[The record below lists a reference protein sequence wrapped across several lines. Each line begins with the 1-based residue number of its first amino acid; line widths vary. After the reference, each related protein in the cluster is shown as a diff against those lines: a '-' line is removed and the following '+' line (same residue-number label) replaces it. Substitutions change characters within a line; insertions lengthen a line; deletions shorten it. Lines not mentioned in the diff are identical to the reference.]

1 MKKVVFC
8 KEKFLV
14 RNDNGAT
21 ILSCPNCKEELQ
33 IFFGEPLKSE
43 STCSYCGTKL
53 YYKNPHYEELVKEY
67 EKEE

>member
-1 MKKVVFC
+1 M

-33 IFFGEPLKSE
+33 IIFGEPLKSE
-43 STCSYCGTKL
+43 STCRFCGTKL
-53 YYKNPHYEELVKEY
+53 YYKNPNYEKWINEY